1 VIFIWNHHD
10 LEQRCI
16 ASMNAM
22 LFVGD
27 MGNEPKEWTG
37 MVEICFK
44 WQKHSQWSPEHA
56 LRTNFSMH

>member
-1 VIFIWNHHD
+1 
-10 LEQRCI
+10 
-16 ASMNAM
+16 MNAM